1 MVDAKNELL
10 KTRSLSWLAS
20 RKLMHWRLLMN
31 NLFGVVGVVL
41 LIVVLIIAGPLLI
54 LWALNTLFPVLAIPY
69 TVWTWL
75 AALILGSALSPTI
88 RVKK

>member
-1 MVDAKNELL
+1 MGSFIKVGGIVALI
-10 KTRSLSWLAS
+10 
-20 RKLMHWRLLMN
+20 
-31 NLFGVVGVVL
+31 LF
-41 LIVVLIIAGPLLI
+41 LILVGPLLTI
-54 LWALNTLFPVLAIPY
+54 WALNTLFPVLAIPY

>member
-1 MVDAKNELL
+1 MMGK
-10 KTRSLSWLAS
+10 
-20 RKLMHWRLLMN
+20 
-31 NLFGVVGVVL
+31 LFGVVGIVG